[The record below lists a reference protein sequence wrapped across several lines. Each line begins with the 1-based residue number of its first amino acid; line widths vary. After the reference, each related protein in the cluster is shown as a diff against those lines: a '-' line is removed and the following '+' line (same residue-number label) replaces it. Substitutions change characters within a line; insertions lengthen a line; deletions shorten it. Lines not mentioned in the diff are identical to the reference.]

1 MRILRRK
8 VQVRGF
14 YVLDCSGP
22 AGSKTPCVGLMHALL
37 TDEIRKSAITSI
49 YESIQAML
57 QLEDPNA

>member
-8 VQVRGF
+8 IQIRGF

-22 AGSKTPCVGLMHALL
+22 RSLIPCIAAAHVLL

-49 YESIQAML
+49 YESIQAMP

>member
-1 MRILRRK
+1 MRILPRK

-14 YVLDCSGP
+14 YVLDCAGP
-22 AGSKTPCVGLMHALL
+22 AGDKTPCVGLMHVLL